1 MDVAMPMFNLGF
13 KAEPLGK
20 GQEAILQEVAG
31 DLATEVLLGEASSLY
46 LKLYGEGWIDSSFGG
61 GFETI
66 DGCALL
72 NCSGDSDYPEA
83 VRDAILAEAQ
93 RLCTEGIDEAQ
104 FLRLKRSALGRR
116 IRNLDSFD
124 STCFRLCAYKLTD
137 FDYFRFPEIYQNVT
151 TDHVRAFL
159 ERVVRPE
166 RCSLS
171 VIETIKE
178 VPHESQ

>member
-1 MDVAMPMFNLGF
+1 M
-13 KAEPLGK
+13 
-20 GQEAILQEVAG
+20 
-31 DLATEVLLGEASSLY
+31 
-46 LKLYGEGWIDSSFGG
+46 
-61 GFETI
+61 
-66 DGCALL
+66 
-72 NCSGDSDYPEA
+72 
-83 VRDAILAEAQ
+83 AEAQ

-137 FDYFRFPEIYQNVT
+137 FDYFRFPEVYQNVT
-151 TDHVRAFL
+151 TGHVRAFL